1 MLDALIAHPVPAE
14 AARLAALLTGA
25 FRCRS
30 VDSAGSLPKAL
41 WTRAPRLLVLHLSL
55 SGLNLDETLRLLR
68 EDDAL
73 SATCVLAVLESR
85 EESGIVAGL
94 ESGVDDF
101 VAEPLHPAE
110 FRARARALVRS
121 PREFSAP
128 TAHIKVAGIVV
139 DSARRVATA
148 GGRRV
153 VLSATECR
161 LLAELAG
168 RPGEVKSKESLIANV
183 WGMPFDVSAHT
194 LDSHI
199 SNLRRKLG
207 PPGQLIETVRGVG
220 YVIGKRKR

>member
-1 MLDALIAHPVPAE
+1 MLEALIAHPVRAE
-14 AARLAALLTGA
+14 AVRLAALLAGM
-25 FRCRS
+25 FRCRT
-30 VDSAGSLPKAL
+30 VDTAVALPKAL
-41 WTRAPRLLVLHLSL
+41 WSGAPRLLVLHLSL
-55 SGLNLDETLRLLR
+55 SGLDLDDVLRLLR

-73 SATCVLAVLESR
+73 SATSVLAILEER
-85 EESGIVAGL
+85 EEKQIVSAL
-94 ESGVDDF
+94 EAGVDDF

-110 FRARARALVRS
+110 FRARARALVRP
-121 PREFSAP
+121 PREEPEPAGRVE
-128 TAHIKVAGIVV
+128 AAGIVL
-139 DSARRVATA
+139 DADRRVAVA

-153 VLSATECR
+153 ALSATECR

-168 RPGEVKSKESLIANV
+168 RPGEVKSKENLIAHA

-207 PPGQLIETVRGVG
+207 PPGRAIETVRGVG